1 MKRMHAYMPA
11 TLHALTVLG
20 SQIASRRRELRWT
33 AAELADRLG
42 VSPQLVARIE
52 RGAPGTAIG
61 TVLEA
66 AVICGVPLFGVD
78 PADRGALASLA
89 EQEKTRLA
97 LLPARTRRT
106 SVQADDDF

>member
-42 VSPQLVARIE
+42 VSPQ
-52 RGAPGTAIG
+52 P
-61 TVLEA
+61 
-66 AVICGVPLFGVD
+66 
-78 PADRGALASLA
+78 
-89 EQEKTRLA
+89 
-97 LLPARTRRT
+97 
-106 SVQADDDF
+106 